1 MKTVKE
7 RETLDLLDLVCQL
20 SGRCLTAGTK
30 EMHDAYFEARKELE
44 SRILPKTESKA
55 ICYITAVTDER
66 GNNVSP
72 SIYAGLKGNVFAE
85 RDFYE
90 YGKSQGI
97 DIYVL
102 SKLGELAQKI
112 ENTSKQ

>member
-30 EMHDAYFEARKELE
+30 EMHDAYVEARKELE

-55 ICYITAVTDER
+55 ICYITGVTDER
-66 GNNVSP
+66 GNNLPP
-72 SIYAGLKGNVFAE
+72 SMAGLRGNVFAE

-97 DIYVL
+97 ESYVC
-102 SKLGELAQKI
+102 SKLGVLAQKI
-112 ENTSKQ
+112 ENTSK